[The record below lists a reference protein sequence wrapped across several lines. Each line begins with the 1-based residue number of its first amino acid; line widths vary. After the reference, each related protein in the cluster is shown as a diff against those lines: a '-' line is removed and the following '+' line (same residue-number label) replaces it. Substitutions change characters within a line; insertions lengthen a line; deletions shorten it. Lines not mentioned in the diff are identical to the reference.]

1 MITAFADAGRTLGEP
16 SFVRIATEAAD
27 FILEQLR
34 APEPNA
40 EAAPNAAA
48 EAEA

>member
-1 MITAFADAGRTLGEP
+1 MISAFADAGRTLGEP

-27 FILEQLR
+27 FILEELR
-34 APEPNA
+34 APEPKV
-40 EAAPNAAA
+40 EA